1 MACVVVAGRNPL
13 YELTA
18 ADLVVRQLE
27 EISLVNLK
35 QLFQLE
41 DRVDPRVRTPCIF
54 VSAFVAGV
62 PWDDSCYRFCCQYIV
77 RLLCDDVQCYTNVRR
92 IAYLCTTF
100 FGCGSSDCYLV
111 LSLLVPGIDCILI
124 CFICTDTEECELLGL
139 QLHSLCLL
147 FNYNSK
153 IAVVLLQAGTEL
165 EVEEE
170 PEPAPYAKT
179 LTLDRPW

>member
-62 PWDDSCYRFCCQYIV
+62 P
-77 RLLCDDVQCYTNVRR
+77 
-92 IAYLCTTF
+92 
-100 FGCGSSDCYLV
+100 
-111 LSLLVPGIDCILI
+111 
-124 CFICTDTEECELLGL
+124 
-139 QLHSLCLL
+139 
-147 FNYNSK
+147 
-153 IAVVLLQAGTEL
+153 
-165 EVEEE
+165 
-170 PEPAPYAKT
+170 
-179 LTLDRPW
+179 